1 VSQHKGFSRYV
12 SRGTALLATFSLL
25 ALGSL
30 SPAAAADRGASV
42 AAHPAEVTKANS
54 TVIGSQTEL
63 PPYAIR
69 IVPGSVIH
77 LVSRSSKL
85 PVSIRNDYP
94 VEMRVQ
100 VHVAPTNL
108 DAIIPAAIEVVV
120 PANTTYVAK
129 VPVTAIADGE
139 VPLNAWLSTF
149 SGLEIGP
156 PVRID
161 LTVNAEVEDSLLA
174 GFAAIVA
181 GLGVAGI
188 IRTLAKRRKLRA
200 NAEEA

>member
-1 VSQHKGFSRYV
+1 MSQHKGFSRYV
-12 SRGTALLATFSLL
+12 SRGTALLATCGLL
-25 ALGSL
+25 VMGAL
-30 SPAAAADRGASV
+30 SPAEAATSAVAIPAGAAVSTAAA
-42 AAHPAEVTKANS
+42 AHTD
-54 TVIGSQTEL
+54 L

-139 VPLNAWLSTF
+139 VPLTAWLSTF
-149 SGLEIGP
+149 SGLELGP
-156 PVRID
+156 SVRID

-188 IRTLAKRRKLRA
+188 IRTRSKRRKLRENPKQA
-200 NAEEA
+200 

>member
-1 VSQHKGFSRYV
+1 MSRHKGLSRIV
-12 SRGTALLATFSLL
+12 SRGTAVLAAATLAVVSLL
-25 ALGSL
+25 GASA
-30 SPAAAADRGASV
+30 PAANAA
-42 AAHPAEVTKANS
+42 ETK
-54 TVIGSQTEL
+54 TEL

-85 PVSIRNDYP
+85 PISIRNDYP
-94 VEMRVQ
+94 VELRVQ

-108 DAIIPAAIEVVV
+108 DAIVPSVIEVVV

-149 SGLEIGP
+149 SGLNLGP
-156 PVRID
+156 AVRID

-174 GFAAIVA
+174 GFAVIVA
-181 GLGVAGI
+181 GLGIAGI
-188 IRTLAKRRKLRA
+188 IRTRSKRRKLRENPEQA
-200 NAEEA
+200 

>member
-1 VSQHKGFSRYV
+1 MSRQAPASNRYGRIV
-12 SRGTALLATFSLL
+12 SRGTTLLA
-25 ALGSL
+25 A
-30 SPAAAADRGASV
+30 ASV
-42 AAHPAEVTKANS
+42 AVASVLGVGVQAATAAGATASSN
-54 TVIGSQTEL
+54 QAEL

-85 PVSIRNDYP
+85 PISIRNDYP
-94 VEMRVQ
+94 VELRVQ

-108 DAIIPAAIEVVV
+108 DAIVPSVIEVVV

-149 SGLEIGP
+149 SGLDLGP
-156 PVRID
+156 SVRIN

-174 GFAAIVA
+174 GFAVIVA

-188 IRTLAKRRKLRA
+188 IRTRSKRRKKRENPELA
-200 NAEEA
+200 

>member
-1 VSQHKGFSRYV
+1 MG
-12 SRGTALLATFSLL
+12 A
-25 ALGSL
+25 L
-30 SPAAAADRGASV
+30 SPAEAATSAVAIPAGAAVST
-42 AAHPAEVTKANS
+42 AAGTHTD
-54 TVIGSQTEL
+54 L

-108 DAIIPAAIEVVV
+108 DALIPAAIEVVV

-149 SGLEIGP
+149 SGLELGP
-156 PVRID
+156 SVRID

-188 IRTLAKRRKLRA
+188 IRTRSKRRKLRE
-200 NAEEA
+200 NPEHV

>member
-1 VSQHKGFSRYV
+1 MSRQTPAPNRYGRIV
-12 SRGTALLATFSLL
+12 SRGTTILVASSVAIVSLL
-25 ALGSL
+25 GVGVQ
-30 SPAAAADRGASV
+30 AATAGEARATVV
-42 AAHPAEVTKANS
+42 AA
-54 TVIGSQTEL
+54 GSRAEL

-85 PVSIRNDYP
+85 PISIRNDYP
-94 VEMRVQ
+94 VELRVQ

-108 DAIIPAAIEVVV
+108 DAIVPSVIEVVV

-149 SGLEIGP
+149 SGLELGP
-156 PVRID
+156 AVRLN

-174 GFAAIVA
+174 GFAVIVA

-188 IRTLAKRRKLRA
+188 IRTRSKRRKQRENPELA
-200 NAEEA
+200 

>member
-1 VSQHKGFSRYV
+1 VSQHRGFSRYV
-12 SRGTALLATFSLL
+12 SRGTALLATCGLL
-25 ALGSL
+25 AMGAL
-30 SPAAAADRGASV
+30 SPADAAV
-42 AAHPAEVTKANS
+42 S
-54 TVIGSQTEL
+54 THTDL

-108 DAIIPAAIEVVV
+108 DALIPAAIEVVV

-149 SGLEIGP
+149 SGLELGP
-156 PVRID
+156 SVRID

-188 IRTLAKRRKLRA
+188 IRTPVSYTHLRA
-200 NAEEA
+200 HETG

>member
-1 VSQHKGFSRYV
+1 LSQHKGFSRYV
-12 SRGTALLATFSLL
+12 SRGTALLATCSLL
-25 ALGSL
+25 ALGTL
-30 SPAAAADRGASV
+30 SPAAAAPAPAPRL
-42 AAHPAEVTKANS
+42 AAAATAGTHAD
-54 TVIGSQTEL
+54 L

-149 SGLEIGP
+149 SGLELGP
-156 PVRID
+156 SVRID

-188 IRTLAKRRKLRA
+188 IRTRSKRRKLRENPEQA
-200 NAEEA
+200 